1 MNIEH
6 DGSYEGTMND
16 LDNMTSEEL
25 YNKSQYADSYSDNDE
40 VYELIKKNM
49 WQNKFTFTRKQ
60 RKSNEINK
68 RHMIETMYQKI
79 VLITGFLI

>member
-40 VYELIKKNM
+40 VYELIKKYVV
-49 WQNKFTFTRKQ
+49 
-60 RKSNEINK
+60 E
-68 RHMIETMYQKI
+68 
-79 VLITGFLI
+79 